1 MKILHMI
8 IILFSVQI
16 IDAAQPDKNARLL
29 KEKEL
34 ELLKM
39 HVQAARDSLQ
49 NEIAARWRI
58 RQDQVRQ
65 RESDKEELADVREK
79 LERYHTELARL
90 KEEGLS
96 KNDII
101 EDENKVVLSAKD
113 EWKFIATSLD
123 EVFQKEADLLVE
135 TFPLDME
142 ERKLDLEN
150 IRQSFKRTGNSV
162 VALQQFADYRMKY
175 HSRSSTITFPKKT
188 VLPNSGGPQDLGMVR
203 FGDVFVYGLNQS
215 GQPWIIRQTGTLGAD
230 KYSVETIGA
239 PALSQFV
246 MSTIPG
252 WIEQQKVSGP
262 VMFDV
267 LQNAQSKILIA
278 GEKLDNKQ
286 KFFKWV
292 KSGGP
297 VMFPLFGLL
306 VWAILLTV
314 WKLIQFMTKSGA
326 DNKLSKVVL
335 GLLGKNDIDSARE
348 YVQNKRGVGARIVR
362 ACLEHSK
369 WSRSSA
375 EKAVKEILIEE
386 LPQINKHL
394 NTLAVIAGAA
404 PLMGLLGTVTG
415 MIRLFEVITNYGT
428 GDPKMLAGGISE
440 ALITT
445 EVGLII
451 AIPVLLV
458 HNFLRN
464 RTNDLQAQME
474 KHAIRVLNRLW
485 PDA

>member
-1 MKILHMI
+1 MRVICIITVLLSVTILH
-8 IILFSVQI
+8 
-16 IDAAQPDKNARLL
+16 AAQVDKNARLL

-34 ELLKM
+34 ELLKE

-49 NEIAARWRI
+49 NEIATRWRI

-65 RESDKEELADVREK
+65 READKEELADIREK
-79 LERYHTELARL
+79 LERHHTELARL

-101 EDENKVVLSAKD
+101 EDENKAVESVKD

-123 EVFQKEADLLVE
+123 ETFQKESDMLIE
-135 TFPLDME
+135 SFPLDVE
-142 ERKLDLEN
+142 ERKLELET
-150 IRQSFKRTGNSV
+150 IRRAFKRTGNSIS
-162 VALQQFADYRMKY
+162 ALQQFADYRMKY
-175 HSRSSTITFPKKT
+175 HGRSCSVTFSKKT
-188 VLPNSGGPQDLGMVR
+188 VLPNSGDPQELGMVR
-203 FGDVFVYGLNQS
+203 FGDVFVYGMNQA
-215 GQPWIIRQTGTLGAD
+215 GVPYIIRQTGTLGVD
-230 KYSVETIGA
+230 RYSVETIGA
-239 PALSQFV
+239 PALRNFTSASV
-246 MSTIPG
+246 PG
-252 WIEQQKVSGP
+252 WIEKQKASGL

-306 VWAILLTV
+306 IWAILLTV
-314 WKLIQFMTKSGA
+314 WKLVQFMAKSGA
-326 DNKLSKVVL
+326 DKKLSRVIL
-335 GLLGKNDIDSARE
+335 DQLSKNDIDSARK
-348 YVQNKRGVGARIVR
+348 YVQNKRGVGAKIVR
-362 ACLEHSK
+362 TCLEHSQ

-375 EKAVKEILIEE
+375 EKAVKEILIDE